1 MWVVIAVCAALGLR
15 IFLVLSVLKS
25 DARRW
30 VRPSASVVIFS
41 TAIALISVLEMI
53 SGFGLSVRFANVRN
67 DVAWAVIY
75 SFMALDIIGSVV
87 LVATSSRGWRLAK
100 ALLIAAGFLAVFVQ
114 AIGVQLESL

>member
-30 VRPSASVVIFS
+30 VRLSASAVIFS
-41 TAIALISVLEMI
+41 TAIALISLLEMI
-53 SGFGLSVRFANVRN
+53 AGFGLSVRVANFRN
-67 DVAWAVIY
+67 EMTWAVIY

-87 LVATSSRGWRLAK
+87 LVATSSRGLRLAK

-114 AIGVQLESL
+114 AIGIQLESL